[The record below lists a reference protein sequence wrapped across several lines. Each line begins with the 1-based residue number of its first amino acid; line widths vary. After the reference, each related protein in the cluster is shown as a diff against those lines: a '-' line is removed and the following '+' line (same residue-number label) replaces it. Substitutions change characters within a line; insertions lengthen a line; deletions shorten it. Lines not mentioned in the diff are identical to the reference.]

1 MTMLPF
7 RAFVSDMDGTLLNG
21 NHVIGEFTRE
31 TLEKLAHKGVDI
43 ILATGRGYADVLA
56 QLNMMNI
63 ENAAMVT
70 SNGAEVHD
78 LKGNLLY
85 SNYLPEDLAFE
96 IMQEKFDEQ
105 TIFLN
110 SYQDNDWFIST
121 DVPSMAKYHKD
132 SGFSYQ
138 VVDFSQHHGCHT
150 QKIFFI
156 GKTLE
161 DLLPLEQRLKEKYGD
176 RTSIIYST
184 PQCLEVMNKNV
195 SKASA
200 LAELV
205 THKAYD
211 LSDCIA
217 FGDGLN
223 DIEMLSEVGKGLVMG
238 NADPR
243 LKSILPDLEQIGLN
257 THESVASYVRAVF
270 GIY

>member
-1 MTMLPF
+1 MTALPF

-21 NHVIGEFTRE
+21 NHVVGDFTRD
-31 TLEKLAHKGVDI
+31 TLEKLARKDVDI
-43 ILATGRGYADVLA
+43 ILATGRGYADVVA
-56 QLNMMNI
+56 QLRNMDI

-70 SNGAEVHD
+70 SNGAEVHN
-78 LKGNLLY
+78 LKGELLY

-96 IMQEKFDEQ
+96 IMQEAFDNKR
-105 TIFLN
+105 ICLN
-110 SYQDNDWFIST
+110 TYQGDNWFINT
-121 DVPSMAKYHKD
+121 DVPSLNKYHKD

-138 VVDFSQHHGCHT
+138 VVDFSQHHGRNT
-150 QKIFFI
+150 QKVFFI

-195 SKASA
+195 SKATA
-200 LAELV
+200 LAQWVE
-205 THKAYD
+205 HKDYQ

-223 DIEMLSEVGKGLVMG
+223 DVEMLSEVGKGLVMG

-243 LKSILPDLEQIGLN
+243 LKTLLPDAEQIGLN